1 MIVIWVIGV
10 SGSGKSFFSKKL
22 FKKLKRDYKKTI
34 WIDGD
39 RFRKKYSKDLSYSL
53 KDRKKNSKRIQKFCL
68 KYYKKNYIVICS
80 VLSIFPLHQKLNR
93 KIFKN
98 YFQIQ
103 IDGDFFKIKLRN
115 NKKIYTKKKNVVG
128 KDLKF
133 PKPYKTNLK
142 IKNNFDKK
150 FQKEV
155 TKAYSLIKQK
165 LL

>member
-68 KYYKKNYIVICS
+68 KY
-80 VLSIFPLHQKLNR
+80 
-93 KIFKN
+93 
-98 YFQIQ
+98 
-103 IDGDFFKIKLRN
+103 
-115 NKKIYTKKKNVVG
+115 
-128 KDLKF
+128 
-133 PKPYKTNLK
+133 
-142 IKNNFDKK
+142 
-150 FQKEV
+150 
-155 TKAYSLIKQK
+155 
-165 LL
+165 